1 MEVNK
6 IMITMIINKYL
17 YNKMINF
24 LKFGNFIVVSWV
36 MGIGDWGL
44 GIGDLVQFLFSN
56 S

>member
-24 LKFGNFIVVSWV
+24 LKFGNFMQIVGCWNFKYVLS
-36 MGIGDWGL
+36 
-44 GIGDLVQFLFSN
+44 FSFN
-56 S
+56 GKYT